1 MVQPLL
7 QFPLRKM
14 VASGEIRNK
23 ITDVVDYFLRSGYNR
38 GKEDA
43 DYVKTI

>member
-1 MVQPLL
+1 MQPLL
-7 QFPLRKM
+7 QFSLHKM

-23 ITDVVDYFLRSGYNR
+23 ITDVVDYFLRSGYNT
-38 GKEDA
+38 GMEDA